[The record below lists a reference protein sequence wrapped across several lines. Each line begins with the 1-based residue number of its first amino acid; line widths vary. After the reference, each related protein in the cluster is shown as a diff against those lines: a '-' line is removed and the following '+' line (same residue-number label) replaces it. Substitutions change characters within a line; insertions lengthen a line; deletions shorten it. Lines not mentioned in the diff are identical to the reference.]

1 AGPLGGAAAVAVV
14 EALAWAYRRRQPEA
28 GDVVEVAATLLVLVG
43 AGLPVV
49 SALEQAAAQL
59 PGVDEAVRLARRLG
73 SAPALASARGPLAPL
88 RRRLADAAVSGSPPE
103 PALRGFIE
111 AERRRRHTE
120 AVARARRLP
129 VRLMVPMT
137 LLVLP
142 GFVLMV
148 YGPMLIDIVTSLLG
162 PLWNWLFALPPGPAG
177 RRQRKEG
184 ASPCGR
190 YGIG

>member
-1 AGPLGGAAAVAVV
+1 MRRLVAAGCGVVIAGPLGGAAAVAVV

-49 SALEQAAAQL
+49 SALEQAAAHL
-59 PGVDEAVRLARRLG
+59 PGVDEAVRRARRLG

-88 RRRLADAAVSGSPPE
+88 LRRLADAAVSGSPPE

-137 LLVLP
+137 LHVLP

-162 PLWNWLFALPPGPAG
+162 PLWN
-177 RRQRKEG
+177 
-184 ASPCGR
+184 
-190 YGIG
+190 